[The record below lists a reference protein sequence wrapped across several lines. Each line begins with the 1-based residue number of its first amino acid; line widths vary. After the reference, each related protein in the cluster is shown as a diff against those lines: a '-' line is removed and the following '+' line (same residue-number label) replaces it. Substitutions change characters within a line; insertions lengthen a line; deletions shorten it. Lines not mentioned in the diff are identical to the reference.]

1 MRPDRRRRVV
11 RGLVVLL
18 PLVVGLLAPVTMVAL
33 RDHAPAEAPSQAPVA
48 PPPQAQ
54 SAPPAITLPAP
65 PAPPAPAPP
74 RSAASVLRLSGADRV
89 ATAVA
94 ISRQVAA
101 AAVTVVVVGQDEYA
115 DALSGAP
122 LAAALGAPMLLT
134 ARDGLSAVTADEV
147 VRLGAQRAVLLGG
160 EAALSEAVAG
170 ELTALGLEV
179 ERIAGASRFATAAA
193 VAAHLPP
200 ADEVFVAEGAHADP
214 LRGWP
219 DALSAA
225 ALAAALQRPLLL
237 TAGDELPVESLEAIP
252 AGADVTIVGGEDA
265 VGPAVASALQDVGEV
280 RRLAGA
286 TRYDTSAAV
295 AEEWLAR
302 GNDLSGIWLATGR
315 AFPDALVAAAAAGQ
329 SAGLLLLLDGLDV
342 AGSPA
347 TRGWLA
353 DHATQVDDVLLVGG
367 PLVISPTVED
377 DVRALVAGDPAPTA
391 APGASRCPA
400 FPAFPDAACTGV
412 LPGIARATTGS
423 FTTTTDGQV
432 IANLDVNGTIT
443 IAHDNVTIS
452 NVRFRSAGQAI
463 NNLGHTGL
471 LVEDCEIDGSGAP
484 DAASAIGEH
493 NYTMRRCNIHH
504 VGEGPRING
513 NVVLEDN
520 YLHDFL
526 DFIAQGAHQDCIQIT
541 SGSHIVIRHNTCM
554 LQVDGAN
561 AAIMTGTDS
570 GSDLEFQHNLLAGGG
585 FTVYC
590 GAHTGYTDVR
600 VLDNHFSTLYYPMG
614 GYHGPLVYCDG
625 PGHVVAGNVWHDGP
639 NSGQPLG

>member
-1 MRPDRRRRVV
+1 MRPDRRRLVG
-11 RGLVVLL
+11 RGLVVPL
-18 PLVVGLLAPVTMVAL
+18 PLVLGILAPVTMVAL
-33 RDHAPAEAPSQAPVA
+33 RERAPAEAPSQAPVA
-48 PPPQAQ
+48 PPPQTQ

-65 PAPPAPAPP
+65 PLPAPASP
-74 RSAASVLRLSGADRV
+74 RSAASVLRLAGADRV

-147 VRLGAQRAVLLGG
+147 VRLGARQAVLLGG

-179 ERIAGASRFATAAA
+179 QRIAGASRFATAAA

-200 ADEVFVAEGAHADP
+200 ADEVFVAEGAHADA

-237 TAGDELPVESLEAIP
+237 TTGDQLPVESLEAIP

-286 TRYDTSAAV
+286 TRYDTSAAA

-302 GNDLSGIWLATGR
+302 GNDLSGVWLATGR

-353 DHATQVDDVLLVGG
+353 DHATQLRRRPARRRPAGHLADRRRRRARTRGRRPG
-367 PLVISPTVED
+367 PH
-377 DVRALVAGDPAPTA
+377 AAAGS
-391 APGASRCPA
+391 GA
-400 FPAFPDAACTGV
+400 
-412 LPGIARATTGS
+412 LPGVPGLPQRRLHRRAARHRPHRHRVLRHLSPRPGHRRTSTSTAGS
-423 FTTTTDGQV
+423 PSTTTT
-432 IANLDVNGTIT
+432 
-443 IAHDNVTIS
+443 
-452 NVRFRSAGQAI
+452 
-463 NNLGHTGL
+463 
-471 LVEDCEIDGSGAP
+471 
-484 DAASAIGEH
+484 
-493 NYTMRRCNIHH
+493 
-504 VGEGPRING
+504 
-513 NVVLEDN
+513 
-520 YLHDFL
+520 
-526 DFIAQGAHQDCIQIT
+526 
-541 SGSHIVIRHNTCM
+541 
-554 LQVDGAN
+554 
-561 AAIMTGTDS
+561 
-570 GSDLEFQHNLLAGGG
+570 
-585 FTVYC
+585 
-590 GAHTGYTDVR
+590 
-600 VLDNHFSTLYYPMG
+600 
-614 GYHGPLVYCDG
+614 
-625 PGHVVAGNVWHDGP
+625 
-639 NSGQPLG
+639 